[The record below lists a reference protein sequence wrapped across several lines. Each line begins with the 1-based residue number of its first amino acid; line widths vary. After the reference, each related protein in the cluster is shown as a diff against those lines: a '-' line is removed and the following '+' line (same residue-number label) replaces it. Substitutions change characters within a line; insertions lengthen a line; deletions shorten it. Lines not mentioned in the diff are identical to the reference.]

1 MARAPAEYIP
11 TSAFLCWKGVLKSQ
25 VVLLALLIQY
35 WEQKATPYD
44 HRLAGGAQSVVG
56 VEGELT
62 A

>member
-1 MARAPAEYIP
+1 MP

-44 HRLAGGAQSVVG
+44 HRLAGGTQSVVG